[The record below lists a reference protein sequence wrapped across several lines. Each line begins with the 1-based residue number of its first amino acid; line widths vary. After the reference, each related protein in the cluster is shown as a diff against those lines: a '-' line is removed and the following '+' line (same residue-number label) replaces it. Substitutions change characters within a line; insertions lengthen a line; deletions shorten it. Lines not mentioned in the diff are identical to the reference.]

1 MRKRVQ
7 QFHHCLVIVATGSG
21 ERDRPITTPV
31 RLTTL
36 CSLSPKYSSALLL
49 HTPYSAVPTKS
60 LACLARLY
68 PTHGTGTESM
78 AAVSSNSSASSTT
91 CKLMRTARITD
102 QSARLRRL
110 Y

>member
-1 MRKRVQ
+1 MRKRIE

-36 CSLSPKYSSALLL
+36 GSLSPQYFNALLL

-60 LACLARLY
+60 LACFPRLY
-68 PTHGTGTESM
+68 PRHGTGTESM
-78 AAVSSNSSASSTT
+78 AAVSSSSRASSTT
-91 CKLMRTARITD
+91 CKLIRTARITD
-102 QSARLRRL
+102 QR
-110 Y
+110 